1 VRATRIIWE
10 GAGSH
15 APHEGDGTLIPPRD
29 PATLAPTCAMC
40 GEHGPRWTSDDAF
53 SDNFRPLSHLAQLYP
68 FAVEG
73 YPLSM
78 CAACVWCSRALR
90 LRCAPFFA
98 RRDGVW
104 FVPRRSLL
112 SALLDPPEPPFVAC
126 APLYG
131 ADHGGEAHGW
141 RAVWPREPALPA
153 GLDVL
158 NRLQAKH
165 VAAYAGVALDRMRYP
180 LQWDDHTRVM
190 VDVPLW
196 RDLAA
201 RLGAMASA
209 LRAASVGV
217 TDTRDALTTLRA
229 PVRAPLAVHARWP
242 TLTRGLSTYTRSAWW
257 PLLAD
262 LVPLPDAPPRPEKG
276 SPTKATPSSVEAPS
290 APAIVARSPIPRPT
304 PAAPLAPATT
314 APREDPKR
322 RGQLTLF

>member
-15 APHEGDGTLIPPRD
+15 APHEGDGTPIPPRD
-29 PATLAPTCAMC
+29 PATLAPSCAMC
-40 GEHGPRWTSDDAF
+40 GEGGPRWTSDDAF

-68 FAVEG
+68 HAMEG
-73 YPLSM
+73 YPVSL

-90 LRCAPFFA
+90 LRCAPSFS

-112 SALLDPPEPPFVAC
+112 AALLDPPEPPFVAC

-141 RAVWPREPALPA
+141 RAVWPGEPALPA

-158 NRLQAKH
+158 TRLQSKH
-165 VAAYAGVALDRMRYP
+165 VAAYADIALDRMRYP

-190 VDVPLW
+190 IDVALW

-201 RLGAMASA
+201 RLGAIAAA
-209 LRAASVGV
+209 LRGGGVGV
-217 TDTRDALTTLRA
+217 TDTREALTKLRA
-229 PVRAPLAVHARWP
+229 PVRAPIAVHAKWP
-242 TLTRGLSTYTRSAWW
+242 TLIRGLDAHARSAWW

-276 SPTKATPSSVEAPS
+276 AAKTTPPKRAEAPS
-290 APAIVARSPIPRPT
+290 APVVATHAPTPSPQ
-304 PAAPLAPATT
+304 PAAPPAPATPS
-314 APREDPKR
+314 PRVDAR
-322 RGQLTLF
+322 RPNQLTLF